1 MERLCKS
8 PQEILPHLS
17 ERMLWVSGPQP
28 FGHQGLVSWKII
40 FPQLGEAGRRGE
52 GLGGNV
58 SDGEGEGA
66 DEALLACPPAAHPL
80 LCTPRAGDPCSR
92 LLLEMRRWNR
102 GFEGNY

>member
-66 DEALLACPPAAHPL
+66 DEALLAC
-80 LCTPRAGDPCSR
+80 
-92 LLLEMRRWNR
+92 LLLILCNEVFNCSFCPIFKPGCL
-102 GFEGNY
+102 GFLPLIF